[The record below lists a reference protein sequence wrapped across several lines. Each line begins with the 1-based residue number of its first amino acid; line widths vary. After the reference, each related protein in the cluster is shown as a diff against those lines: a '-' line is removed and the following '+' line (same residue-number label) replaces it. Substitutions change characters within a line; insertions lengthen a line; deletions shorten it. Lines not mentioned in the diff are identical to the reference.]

1 MRFTTTDIE
10 GCWLLGPEPRPDER
24 GAFSRAYC
32 REELSAAG
40 VDMPVAQANLA
51 TTYAAG
57 TVRGLHYQLPP
68 SAEMKLLRAVR
79 GALFDVV
86 VDLRRHS
93 PTFGRWTGAELTAEN
108 GLAMLVPEGCAHG
121 YQTLVDGTDAFY
133 LTSAPYD
140 GPSERGLHHADP
152 SLGIRWPHK
161 VTMVSKKDRD
171 LPQLSEADL
180 P

>member
-10 GCWLLGPEPRPDER
+10 GCWLLEPEPRSDER
-24 GAFSRAYC
+24 GTFTRAYC
-32 REELSAAG
+32 EQELSSAG
-40 VDMPVAQANLA
+40 VHMPIAQANLA

-86 VDLRRHS
+86 VDLRRQS
-93 PTFGRWTGAELTAEN
+93 PTFGRWTGAELTADN

-121 YQTLVDGTDAFY
+121 YQALVDGTDAFY

-152 SLGIRWPHK
+152 TLGIRWPHK
-161 VTMVSKKDRD
+161 VTMVSKKDRH

>member
-1 MRFTTTDIE
+1 MQFTATDIE
-10 GCWLLGPEPRPDER
+10 GCWIVGGEPRSDER
-24 GAFSRAYC
+24 GAFARAYC
-32 REELSAAG
+32 RQELAAVG

-51 TTYAAG
+51 TTNRAG

-68 SAEMKLLRAVR
+68 SAEIKLIRAVR

-86 VDLRRHS
+86 VDLRRNS
-93 PTFGRWTGAELTAEN
+93 PTFGRWTGAELSADG

-121 YQTLVDGTDAFY
+121 YQALTDETDAYY

-152 SLGIRWPHK
+152 AVGIQWPLT
-161 VTMVSKKDRD
+161 VTLVSEKDRG
-171 LPQLSEADL
+171 LPQLSAVDL